1 MSGTFHQNKKVKQKF
16 LAGTPQPIPMLP
28 IFLLPFAVKFLKGVV
43 WITVFASTSPFSLPH
58 S

>member
-43 WITVFASTSPFSLPH
+43 
-58 S
+58 